1 MYGSRGRVGNVIG
14 YSREGEKL
22 MRSKPVNVKNPQTQ
36 NQMIQRVCFAT
47 ASKMAQHIRGIVD
60 HSFQGVKY
68 GQTSVNHFTSKL
80 AKELQSYVKDA
91 LAGSASVAPFG
102 TAPVLPLG
110 AAGIGAGATALISS
124 GDLKGMKFALGDD
137 TSEGFLYLG
146 ENVAQSANLASFTL
160 ADYEAIFG
168 VPASDQVTII
178 EGVPTALDYISE
190 TQLFY
195 GARFDYLRWNIKKDA
210 PSETALFVA
219 GTGTGEF
226 KMNPDV
232 LDLERTDARVFNLIF
247 EASTIESAPLM
258 VTTAGAGNIFGTG
271 PAVDV
276 CLAGVIVSRYEAN
289 VWRRSTCR
297 LIRTPKLQVD
307 TAVEYESEYAFND
320 IAEVLA
326 LATTAKSVSENEYLN
341 KKKVR
346 AGA

>member
-297 LIRTPKLQVD
+297 LIRTPKLEVD